1 MPDSSSSHQ
10 TSGSWATR
18 GEPVAVA
25 AALKEAGRALGGKVS
40 AERNNL
46 IDMTFGSPAGYRLLG
61 TLAPVRTRPVTLRV
75 SIDIASTDV
84 ATVTVTALNDPG
96 RYDVEVSSL
105 SSRQFVRACSRLL
118 NGLREAAP
126 PMDRV

>member
-1 MPDSSSSHQ
+1 
-10 TSGSWATR
+10 
-18 GEPVAVA
+18 VA

-46 IDMTFGSPAGYRLLG
+46 IDMTFGSRTGYHLLG
-61 TLAPVRTRPVTLRV
+61 TLASVRRRPVILRV
-75 SIDIASTDV
+75 SVDVASTDV
-84 ATVTVTALNDPG
+84 AMVTVTALNDPG
-96 RYDVEVSSL
+96 RYAVQVSSF
-105 SSRQFVRACSRLL
+105 SSRQFAKACSRLM

>member
-1 MPDSSSSHQ
+1 VADSSGSPQ

-18 GEPVAVA
+18 GDPAAVA

-46 IDMTFGSPAGYRLLG
+46 IDMTFGSRTGYHLLG
-61 TLAPVRTRPVTLRV
+61 TLASVRRRPVILRV
-75 SIDIASTDV
+75 SVDVASTDV
-84 ATVTVTALNDPG
+84 AMVTVTALNDPG
-96 RYDVEVSSL
+96 RYAVQVSSF
-105 SSRQFVRACSRLL
+105 SSRQFAKACSRLM